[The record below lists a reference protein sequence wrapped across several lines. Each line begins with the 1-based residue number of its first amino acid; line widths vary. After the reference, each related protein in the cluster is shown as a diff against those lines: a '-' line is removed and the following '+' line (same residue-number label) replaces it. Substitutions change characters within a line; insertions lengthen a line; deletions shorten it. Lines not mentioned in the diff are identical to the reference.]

1 MVPQAEEMALSAN
14 CPPAVFIEFRM
25 DAHKVLS
32 FSPDRGALLTREAVL
47 RKVGFEVFSTSTE
60 NQARFEIETA
70 KCGVLL
76 ICFRVSP
83 LVAKELGSAETALM
97 GRSFLS

>member
-1 MVPQAEEMALSAN
+1 
-14 CPPAVFIEFRM
+14 M

-32 FSPDRGALLTREAVL
+32 FSPDREALLKREAAL
-47 RKVGFEVFSTSTE
+47 RKSGVEVFSTSTE
-60 NQARFEIETA
+60 NQARFEIETG

-83 LVAKELGSAETALM
+83 LQAKDLASLFRKNGYIIFVLNDTHDLG
-97 GRSFLS
+97 R